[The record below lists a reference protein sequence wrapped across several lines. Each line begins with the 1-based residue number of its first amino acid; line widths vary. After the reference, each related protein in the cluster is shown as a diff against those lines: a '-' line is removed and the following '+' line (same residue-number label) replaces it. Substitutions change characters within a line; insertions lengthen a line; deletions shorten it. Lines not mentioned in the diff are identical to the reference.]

1 MQDTEK
7 EYLEIEAN
15 IGLNCQTK
23 NCFVVHPSELFMI
36 YAVGAMIVV
45 KSVDESKDKFLRG
58 HTSSVTCIAV
68 SGRGSMIASGETHG
82 INSEECAALIIW
94 DFASL
99 DIMYRVR
106 FHKQMI

>member
-1 MQDTEK
+1 
-7 EYLEIEAN
+7 
-15 IGLNCQTK
+15 
-23 NCFVVHPSELFMI
+23 MI
-36 YAVGAMIVV
+36 YAVGALVVV

-82 INSEECAALIIW
+82 ANSEECAALIIW

-106 FHKQMI
+106 FHK